1 MLLFHV
7 YKLKYKNILY
17 TVRSLPL
24 NLHEMTAIITGA
36 GGGMGQTFAISL
48 AKKGV
53 SLAICDIN
61 SKQLLATEEK
71 LTAEN
76 TKIISKVLD
85 VSIEKDVIAFIND
98 VESTMGSIEILI
110 NNAGIH
116 PLNNTQSIPVS
127 EWDRVLAVNLRSC
140 FLFSR
145 EVLPNMKK
153 KRFGRIINIAS
164 EAGKGGGTIA
174 APHYA
179 ASKGAILA
187 FTRNLAREVGS
198 FGITVN
204 AIAPGRINTA
214 MSQSVTQEEN
224 QIFIERSSVK
234 RLGDALDIAN
244 AVSFLASPDSSFITG
259 ETLNVNGGTLM
270 D

>member
-1 MLLFHV
+1 MVPLT
-7 YKLKYKNILY
+7 YDLKK
-17 TVRSLPL
+17 
-24 NLHEMTAIITGA
+24 MTAIITGA
-36 GGGMGQTFAISL
+36 GGGMGQAFATSL
-48 AKKGV
+48 ASKGV
-53 SLAICDIN
+53 SVAICDIN
-61 SKQLLATEEK
+61 SDQLLATEEK
-71 LTAEN
+71 LSREN
-76 TKIISKVLD
+76 TKIISKVMD
-85 VSIEKDVIAFIND
+85 VSIEKDVIAFID
-98 VESTMGSIEILI
+98 DIKSTTGSIEILI

-116 PLNNTQSIPVS
+116 PLNNTQSITAS
-127 EWDRVLAVNLRSC
+127 EWDRVLAVNVRSC
-140 FLFSR
+140 FLLCR

-204 AIAPGRINTA
+204 AIAPGRINTP
-214 MSQSVTQEEN
+214 MSQSVTDEEN

-234 RLGDALDIAN
+234 RLGNTLDIAN
-244 AVSFLASPDSSFITG
+244 AVNFLVSPDSSFITG